1 MKIIKTYNNGYSFTI
16 QFSID
21 EVDSKR
27 LGSEF
32 PVGNYGIDC
41 DLEIEG
47 NVEDELH
54 EDLLSSADLDSL
66 VFLCDVDLSLD
77 GDEIYIGSCPSGDIE
92 DEDSD
97 IYLNFRRSDP
107 FDMETEKEIVNNYDR
122 DEFMRLLYLALFDF
136 L

>member
-27 LGSEF
+27 LGGEF
-32 PVGNYGIDC
+32 PVGNYDIDC
-41 DLEIEG
+41 DLEIAG

-77 GDEIYIGSCPSGDIE
+77 GDEIYIGSCPSEDIE